1 MTIKSYGRK
10 SLPSR
15 LALSRPFLVLI
26 MLYALAMVFFTA
38 FRLTFFLSFS
48 ELASGAG
55 LWTTFKAFAVGARFD
70 QIVILFILSPLLLV
84 LPWINL
90 SRPFMRIAA
99 TVYATVF
106 FACSLF
112 LMLAD
117 MRFYTYFDSH
127 LNYLAYEYIGE
138 GSMFWD
144 LIVTDQRF
152 VLFMV
157 IWLVIS
163 VGFYIL
169 VRKTLSWTRA
179 AAHRYSWKAQIIYF
193 AAFLVLAV
201 VGMRG
206 RLGLAPMDW
215 GMAVVGQNHFVN
227 QLALNGI
234 YTLGKSFAEE
244 GHDPRLMYKDESER
258 FAFVEFDKGLD
269 FVQSMLHQP
278 GDEWL
283 EPDSSL
289 LRKTSQPDS
298 VLAFQPN
305 IVFVIM
311 ESWASRNTGI
321 LGSPRDLTPHFD
333 SLAGSGILFPNFYA
347 SGTRTNYGLGASLCA
362 FPSLPGRAILKR
374 YNARHPFV
382 TISEILHKR
391 GYKNYLAYGGDL
403 VFDNVEG
410 FFRRKK
416 YDAFFGEDYF
426 GKENGFSKWGIP
438 DHVLF
443 DRVTNLIDS
452 LPRPLQLT
460 VLTLSNHEP
469 YDLPDSSVQRY
480 LDDADSSRHFNA
492 QLYADFAVG
501 EFMNKMRDNPI
512 FDSTIFVFTADHT
525 KFRVGRFYLD
535 PEVFRVPL
543 LIYAPGILGDDGM
556 VVDKYGCQ
564 TDILPTVM
572 GLVGGDYTHQSW
584 GRDLLKLDDSDRG
597 FAAMNVLDRIGYI
610 DPDFFYLERLG
621 QAPSMIATGSLEFG
635 GWDLKDIRPEEFRR
649 IQKRLHT
656 YLQIA
661 EQLCTPSME

>member
-163 VGFYIL
+163 VGFYFL

-206 RLGLAPMDW
+206 RLGIAPMDW

-416 YDAFFGEDYF
+416 YDARCFLRRRLFWRGKRFFQVG
-426 GKENGFSKWGIP
+426 
-438 DHVLF
+438 H
-443 DRVTNLIDS
+443 
-452 LPRPLQLT
+452 PRPHP
-460 VLTLSNHEP
+460 V
-469 YDLPDSSVQRY
+469 
-480 LDDADSSRHFNA
+480 
-492 QLYADFAVG
+492 
-501 EFMNKMRDNPI
+501 
-512 FDSTIFVFTADHT
+512 
-525 KFRVGRFYLD
+525 
-535 PEVFRVPL
+535 
-543 LIYAPGILGDDGM
+543 
-556 VVDKYGCQ
+556 
-564 TDILPTVM
+564 
-572 GLVGGDYTHQSW
+572 
-584 GRDLLKLDDSDRG
+584 
-597 FAAMNVLDRIGYI
+597 
-610 DPDFFYLERLG
+610 
-621 QAPSMIATGSLEFG
+621 
-635 GWDLKDIRPEEFRR
+635 
-649 IQKRLHT
+649 
-656 YLQIA
+656 
-661 EQLCTPSME
+661 